1 MTIWPLPNPEMAMH
15 RVLIWLPLLLLTGC
29 SLFTGTDNT
38 DPPSELVELEPELRI
53 ETLWDEDFEGGDGA
67 QLKLPPAYQTGV
79 IYLAEPSGEVY
90 ALDAKS
96 GDELWSVDTESPL
109 SGGPGLAEGLLVVG
123 TMEAELIVLDS
134 EAGALRWR
142 KRVGSEVLSVPA
154 IGGGS
159 VVCRTG
165 DGGVAAFS
173 ADSGEQRWL
182 YDRSVPVLSLRGDSS
197 PMISDS
203 LVISGFA
210 GGKLIG
216 LTLDAGLVAWEA
228 SISTPKGRT
237 ELERVVD
244 IDSDPKLVEGTAYVA
259 AFQGEVAA
267 VSESS
272 GVVLWRR
279 EISSH
284 AGLDASWRQLFVTD
298 DEDHV
303 WSLDA
308 TNGATLWQQK
318 AMHARRLTAP
328 AMVGDYLVVGDLD
341 GYVHWLSQEDG
352 HQMARIKL
360 GSDAIRYQPLVID
373 DRVYVLDEGGTL
385 TALKAHPLNA
395 ETP

>member
-1 MTIWPLPNPEMAMH
+1 MIWPLPHPEAKMIRH
-15 RVLIWLPLLLLTGC
+15 LIWLPMLLVTGC
-29 SLFTGTDNT
+29 SIFTGKDNA
-38 DPPSELVELEPELRI
+38 DPPSELVELQQELRI
-53 ETLWDEDFEGGDGA
+53 ESIWDEDFEGGDGA
-67 QLKLPPAYQTGV
+67 QLKLPPAHEYDQL
-79 IYLAEPSGEVY
+79 YLAEPSGEIY
-90 ALDAKS
+90 AIDMKT
-96 GDELWSVDTESPL
+96 GDTLWSVDIDSPL
-109 SGGPGLAEGLLVVG
+109 SGGPGIGEGFLAVG
-123 TMEAELIVLDS
+123 TMEAELIVLNSADGT
-134 EAGALRWR
+134 ERWR

-154 IGGGS
+154 IGGGYI
-159 VVCRTG
+159 VCRTG
-165 DGGVAAFS
+165 DGGVAAYA
-173 ADSGEQRWL
+173 ADSGERRWL

-197 PMISDS
+197 PAISNS
-203 LVISGFA
+203 LVVSGFA

-216 LTLDAGLVAWEA
+216 LTLDAGVVAWEA

-244 IDSDPKLVEGTAYVA
+244 IDADPKLVEGTVYVT

-279 EISSH
+279 SISSH

-298 DEDHV
+298 EEDHV

-318 AMHARRLTAP
+318 ALHARRLTAP
-328 AMVGDYLVVGDLD
+328 AMIDQYLVVGDLD

-352 HQMARIKL
+352 RQMARVKV

-373 DRVYVLDEGGTL
+373 DQVYVLDEGGTL
-385 TALKAHPLNA
+385 TALKAHPIEA
-395 ETP
+395 ENP